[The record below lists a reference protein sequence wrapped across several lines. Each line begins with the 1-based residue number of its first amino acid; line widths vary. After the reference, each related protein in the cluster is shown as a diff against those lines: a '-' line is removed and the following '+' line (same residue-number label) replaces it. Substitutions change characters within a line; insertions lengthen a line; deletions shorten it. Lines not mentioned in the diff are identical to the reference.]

1 MKKAL
6 KIIGIILGI
15 LILLLIAA
23 PFIFKGSLEKMLK
36 RTINEN
42 LNATVAWEDL
52 DLSLFSSFP
61 DASLQLN
68 NFSVINKA
76 PFEGDTLASGKT
88 LSLDMGIM
96 QLFKKSNEA
105 IKVDEVKIDEAFVN
119 IKIDSLGKAI
129 YDIAIKDD
137 APAVTEGEES
147 AGGFTF
153 DLKKYEIKNSRIN
166 YLDEATNT
174 YLMLTEVQHEGS
186 GDLSQEISN
195 LDTKTSA
202 LASLRIDS
210 TEYLTKNRISLD
222 AIFKLDLKNQKYTF
236 LENEA
241 KINELPL
248 TFDGYVKK

>member
-105 IKVDEVKIDEAFVN
+105 IKV
-119 IKIDSLGKAI
+119 
-129 YDIAIKDD
+129 
-137 APAVTEGEES
+137 
-147 AGGFTF
+147 
-153 DLKKYEIKNSRIN
+153 
-166 YLDEATNT
+166 
-174 YLMLTEVQHEGS
+174 
-186 GDLSQEISN
+186 
-195 LDTKTSA
+195 
-202 LASLRIDS
+202 
-210 TEYLTKNRISLD
+210 
-222 AIFKLDLKNQKYTF
+222 
-236 LENEA
+236 
-241 KINELPL
+241 
-248 TFDGYVKK
+248 

>member
-88 LSLDMGIM
+88 LSMDMGIM

-105 IKVDEVKIDEAFVN
+105 IFN
-119 IKIDSLGKAI
+119 
-129 YDIAIKDD
+129 
-137 APAVTEGEES
+137 
-147 AGGFTF
+147 
-153 DLKKYEIKNSRIN
+153 
-166 YLDEATNT
+166 
-174 YLMLTEVQHEGS
+174 
-186 GDLSQEISN
+186 
-195 LDTKTSA
+195 
-202 LASLRIDS
+202 
-210 TEYLTKNRISLD
+210 
-222 AIFKLDLKNQKYTF
+222 
-236 LENEA
+236 
-241 KINELPL
+241 
-248 TFDGYVKK
+248 